1 MHCQD
6 FLILLFRRFYF
17 LQKIAVQEVHE
28 VHAVQRRWRIW
39 NGKETQVGRLEQQQ
53 RFVDESNQVDA
64 IPDDISITE
73 LAEDVVRGKRKLS
86 QPQMRM
92 LIELLPYYAPKLT
105 AVAVGWQKGED
116 FYTRLDKAVN
126 ASEKARLIIEAKAI
140 PINNDDPEVQ

>member
-1 MHCQD
+1 M
-6 FLILLFRRFYF
+6 
-17 LQKIAVQEVHE
+17 
-28 VHAVQRRWRIW
+28 
-39 NGKETQVGRLEQQQ
+39 RLPSFANPRNLVIE
-53 RFVDESNQVDA
+53 DEPELEP

-116 FYTRLDKAVN
+116 FYTRLDRAVD
-126 ASEKARLIIEAKAI
+126 ASEKAKLIKAKVIENTKE
-140 PINNDDPEVQ
+140 D

>member
-1 MHCQD
+1 M
-6 FLILLFRRFYF
+6 
-17 LQKIAVQEVHE
+17 
-28 VHAVQRRWRIW
+28 
-39 NGKETQVGRLEQQQ
+39 GRLEQQQ

-105 AVAVGWQKGED
+105 AVAVGYLKGQD
-116 FYTRLDKAVN
+116 FYTRLDRAVD
-126 ASEKARLIIEAKAI
+126 ASERAKLIEAKVI
-140 PINNDDPEVQ
+140 ENTKED

>member
-1 MHCQD
+1 MN
-6 FLILLFRRFYF
+6 
-17 LQKIAVQEVHE
+17 KIRAVIDQIE
-28 VHAVQRRWRIW
+28 ADQR
-39 NGKETQVGRLEQQQ
+39 QAH
-53 RFVDESNQVDA
+53 QVDA

-126 ASEKARLIIEAKAI
+126 ASEKAKVVKMIEARVI
-140 PINNDDPEVQ
+140 EQE

>member
-1 MHCQD
+1 MG
-6 FLILLFRRFYF
+6 RF
-17 LQKIAVQEVHE
+17 ED
-28 VHAVQRRWRIW
+28 
-39 NGKETQVGRLEQQQ
+39 QQ
-53 RFVDESNQVDA
+53 RYVEERNKVDP

-126 ASEKARLIIEAKAI
+126 ASEKAKVVKLIEAQVI
-140 PINNDDPEVQ
+140 EHEE